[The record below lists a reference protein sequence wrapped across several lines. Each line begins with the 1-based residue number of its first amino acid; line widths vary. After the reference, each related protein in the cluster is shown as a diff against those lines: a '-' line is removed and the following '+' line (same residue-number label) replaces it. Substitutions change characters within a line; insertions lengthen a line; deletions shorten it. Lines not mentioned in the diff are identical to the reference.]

1 MVRFEIKNDMLGIQL
16 AKLIGQCVGLVKR
29 KKEIDEYI
37 ALDFQY
43 IQRISEVVEGLNQGI
58 FRPI

>member
-1 MVRFEIKNDMLGIQL
+1 MICLAFNLLSLFDSALDWLKGKN
-16 AKLIGQCVGLVKR
+16 
-29 KKEIDEYI
+29 ETDEYI

-58 FRPI
+58 LDQFKNPH

>member
-43 IQRISEVVEGLNQGI
+43 IQRISEVVEGLN
-58 FRPI
+58 